1 MSECASLSTDPK
13 ISKMRKIIIT
23 LAALF
28 CAFTSA
34 PAQSFLDHL
43 QKDDKGNGSV
53 SVKQSDDINK
63 LVNGSNKNNSQTP
76 QTDPSKPAKDKNKTD
91 NKSVRPEDHS
101 SSSSNTR
108 REDYEREASAAKK
121 DRGVEKS
128 PSEDARER
136 ERREKERKAQR
147 EAERQRKIKEMEA
160 NAVPSDNSKKLMVN
174 SKKVSGYRI
183 QVYAGSNTRNDRAK
197 AQEVCQKLKKEVPG
211 QPIYVH
217 FYSPRWV
224 CRFGNFKKKDDAEN
238 MLKRVKKLGYKTACV
253 VKCPI
258 SVSLK
263 SSRL

>member
-1 MSECASLSTDPK
+1 
-13 ISKMRKIIIT
+13 MRKIIIT
-23 LAALF
+23 LAVLF
-28 CAFTSA
+28 GVAASV
-34 PAQSFLDHL
+34 PAQTFLDHL

-63 LVNGSNKNNSQTP
+63 LVNGSNKNKNNNSTSQP
-76 QTDPSKPAKDKNKTD
+76 QDASKPSKDKNKTD
-91 NKSVRPEDHS
+91 SKTVKPDDRAGNTTS
-101 SSSSNTR
+101 TR
-108 REDYEREASAAKK
+108 REEYEREASAVKK
-121 DRGVEKS
+121 DKTSERS
-128 PSEDARER
+128 PSEEARER

-160 NAVPSDNSKKLMVN
+160 NAVPSDNSKKVMVN
-174 SKKVSGYRI
+174 SKKVPGYRI
-183 QVYAGSNTRNDRAK
+183 QVFAGSNTRNDRTK
-197 AQEVCQKLKKEVPG
+197 AQEVGQKLKKEVPG

-263 SSRL
+263 NSRL

>member
-1 MSECASLSTDPK
+1 
-13 ISKMRKIIIT
+13 MRKFIIT
-23 LAALF
+23 LAAVL
-28 CAFTSA
+28 CASTYA

-43 QKDDKGNGSV
+43 QKDDKGGSV

-63 LVNGSNKNNSQTP
+63 LVNGSNKNNSSQTP
-76 QTDPSKPAKDKNKTD
+76 QTDTSKPARDKNKPD
-91 NKSVRPEDHS
+91 NKS
-101 SSSSNTR
+101 
-108 REDYEREASAAKK
+108 REEYERETASSKK
-121 DRGVEKS
+121 DYGVEKS
-128 PSEDARER
+128 PSEEARER
-136 ERREKERKAQR
+136 ERRDKERKALR

-160 NAVPSDNSKKLMVN
+160 HAVPSDNSKKLMVN

-183 QVYAGSNTRNDRAK
+183 QVYAGSNTRDDRAK
-197 AQEVCQKLKKEVPG
+197 AQEIGQKLKKEIPG

-238 MLKRVKKLGYKTACV
+238 ILKRVKKLGYKTACV

>member
-1 MSECASLSTDPK
+1 
-13 ISKMRKIIIT
+13 MRKIIIT
-23 LAALF
+23 LAAVL
-28 CAFTSA
+28 CASTYT
-34 PAQSFLDHL
+34 PAQTFLDHL

-63 LVNGSNKNNSQTP
+63 LVNGSNKNNSGQA
-76 QTDPSKPAKDKNKTD
+76 QQSDANKPNRDKSKTD
-91 NKSVRPEDHS
+91 NKTVRQDERPS
-101 SSSSNTR
+101 SSQNTR
-108 REDYEREASAAKK
+108 REEYERETSSVKK
-121 DRGVEKS
+121 DRG
-128 PSEDARER
+128 SERSSSEEARER

-160 NAVPSDNSKKLMVN
+160 NAVPSDNSKKVMVN

-183 QVYAGSNTRNDRAK
+183 QVFAGSNTRNDRTK
-197 AQEVCQKLKKEVPG
+197 AQEVGQKLKKEVPG

-263 SSRL
+263 NSRL